1 MEPDIESLQLGMHW
15 FPERAGGLD
24 RMFHALVGGLPDAGV
39 QVRGLVA
46 GSPRVAVDSGGAITS
61 FAQGDA
67 GLRERLFGVR
77 HSAGAL
83 LRQRRP
89 DLVASHFALY
99 AAPMLDL
106 TRRLPTV
113 IHFHGPWA
121 GESQKEGAGRVA
133 QIVKRGIERAVYSR
147 GVRHIVLSRA
157 FGEILEKQYG
167 VDPETIRVA
176 PGCVDTAR
184 FGKTLSR
191 SEARAMFDLPADRP
205 VAVCVRRLV
214 QRMGLEDLIDAAAV
228 MKRHMPDVLIVL
240 AGKGPLDAAL
250 KRRIV
255 ERGLEAQVR
264 MLGFVP
270 DDRLPH
276 LYRAADLTIVPTTA
290 LEGFGLTTIES
301 LAAGTPVL
309 VTPVGGLP
317 EAVERLEPDL
327 VLASCGAPALAHGMT
342 GAFTGQ
348 RRLPDAAACRAYARA
363 HFDTAVVARQV
374 ARIYREAIAAF

>member
-1 MEPDIESLQLGMHW
+1 M
-15 FPERAGGLD
+15 
-24 RMFHALVGGLPDAGV
+24 
-39 QVRGLVA
+39 
-46 GSPRVAVDSGGAITS
+46 
-61 FAQGDA
+61 
-67 GLRERLFGVR
+67 
-77 HSAGAL
+77 
-83 LRQRRP
+83 
-89 DLVASHFALY
+89 
-99 AAPMLDL
+99 
-106 TRRLPTV
+106 
-113 IHFHGPWA
+113 
-121 GESQKEGAGRVA
+121 
-133 QIVKRGIERAVYSR
+133 
-147 GVRHIVLSRA
+147 
-157 FGEILEKQYG
+157 
-167 VDPETIRVA
+167 A

-363 HFDTAVVARQV
+363 HFGHGGGGAPGGADLPRSDRRILSGTGRRRGRSPSTEGRRTDVRRRARHPLNQG
-374 ARIYREAIAAF
+374 AAPPLSPFTRRSATR